1 MLGGSKET
9 DNAADFEYDMKEA
22 TTHVGANRNPV
33 IVTTTKRINDEA
45 MRMVHY
51 RQTAC
56 QNGVCVDFHVCS
68 TYIGTS
74 ISFFNV
80 GGRSVV
86 SYVVRLPLPLP
97 AEHAQH

>member
-74 ISFFNV
+74 IIFQRRM
-80 GGRSVV
+80 RSQLWYRTKED
-86 SYVVRLPLPLP
+86 SHSP